1 MNGLITEIQ
10 RGSLHDGPGI
20 RTVVFMKGCNLRCAW
35 CHNPETIFPGE
46 EILFSP
52 EKCIGCGQ
60 CAKGC
65 FSGAKVRSG
74 KTVSV
79 EEVLSVIIEDRPYY
93 GPEGG
98 VTVSGG
104 EPAMQADFVC
114 ELLSRCRENGIGTA
128 VETNLSFPSETV
140 TRICS
145 LCDLVMCDL
154 KTMDSDLHRRYTGA
168 GNERI
173 LENMKKVGSLG
184 IPMLV
189 RTPVIRDVND
199 AESEIDS
206 IAAFLAEIPSL
217 KCYEL
222 LTYHPLGL
230 SKPASEHF
238 KPQAFEKPTREQ
250 MKKLAAIAASHHI
263 PVRIDNVVFQEVSK

>member
-52 EKCIGCGQ
+52 DKCIGCGQ
-60 CAKGC
+60 CEKGC

-74 KTVSV
+74 KTISV
-79 EEVLSVIIEDRPYY
+79 DEAFSIILEDRPYY

-98 VTVSGG
+98 VTISGG
-104 EPAMQADFVC
+104 EPAMQPDFVC
-114 ELLSRCRENGIGTA
+114 ELLTICRQNGIGTA
-128 VETNLSFPSETV
+128 VETNLSFPTDTV
-140 TRICS
+140 RRICS

-154 KTMDSDLHRRYTGA
+154 KAMDSGLHRRYTGA
-168 GNERI
+168 GNEQI
-173 LENMKKVGSLG
+173 LKNLKEIGDMGV
-184 IPMLV
+184 PMLV
-189 RTPVIRDVND
+189 RTPVIHDVND
-199 AESEIDS
+199 MESEIDA
-206 IAAFLAEIPSL
+206 IASFLSGIPSL
-217 KCYEL
+217 QCYEL

-230 SKPASEHF
+230 SKPVSEHF
-238 KPQAFEKPTREQ
+238 KPQAFEKPSREQ
-250 MKKLAAIAASHHI
+250 MKKLAAVAASHQI